1 MCFSLNNII
10 YVYRHIFFNIQKIKS
25 DEDNDR
31 KGMVGV
37 RIEWVGEVSYKP
49 KDFFVFHVVVLSN
62 GVYFI
67 LFSKLCLVFFIHREC
82 LFFEFLLFSL
92 SFSFKIPFFHS
103 LLSILEPFFALY
115 SLLSLI
121 FVSE

>member
-1 MCFSLNNII
+1 MNNII

-31 KGMVGV
+31 KGMVEV
-37 RIEWVGEVSYKP
+37 RIGWVGEVSYKP
-49 KDFFVFHVVVLSN
+49 KDLFAFHVGGLTD

-67 LFSKLCLVFFIHREC
+67 LFSKLCLVFFIHREY

-103 LLSILEPFFALY
+103 LLNIPEPFFALY
-115 SLLSLI
+115 LFLSLI